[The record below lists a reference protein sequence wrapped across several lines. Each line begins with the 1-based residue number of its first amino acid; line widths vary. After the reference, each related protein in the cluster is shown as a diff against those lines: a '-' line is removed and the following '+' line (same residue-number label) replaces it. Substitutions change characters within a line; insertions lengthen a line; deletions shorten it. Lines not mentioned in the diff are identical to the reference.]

1 MPNPVDVAGVRRFV
15 GFVTYLAKFLPKLS
29 EICEPLR
36 RLTQKNVEWH
46 WTDQHE
52 KAISKVKQLVTSDP
66 LLQYFQPGKKVTLQC
81 DASEKGLGAALLQDA
96 KPVAYA
102 SRALTDTEGRYAQ
115 IEKELLAVVFGLERF
130 NVYTYGRP
138 VQVQSDHKP
147 LEMIFR
153 KPLHNA
159 PKRLQSMLPRA
170 QKYDV
175 NLEYRPGRNMEIA
188 DTLSRAFLTD
198 VKPTEFEASVESIN
212 MLQFLPI
219 ASNRLVDIQHHTAQ
233 DRVLVKLVTMICS
246 GWPDDRKS
254 VPESLVAYFDVRD
267 ELSVQN
273 GIVFKGNRAV
283 IPQKLRKDMLE
294 RIHASHIGIE
304 GCLRRARESVYWPR
318 MNSEVKDFIEKC
330 ETCRCYDQHQRK
342 EPIEQH
348 DVPLRPWAKVGLDL
362 ITFEDKNYLIA
373 SNYYSNFFEIDL
385 LESTKSKTVINK
397 LRSQFAR
404 HGIPDTFPIMDRNLH
419 PRSSTIS
426 RNDGS
431 LST

>member
-1 MPNPVDVAGVRRFV
+1 M
-15 GFVTYLAKFLPKLS
+15 
-29 EICEPLR
+29 
-36 RLTQKNVEWH
+36 
-46 WTDQHE
+46 
-52 KAISKVKQLVTSDP
+52 
-66 LLQYFQPGKKVTLQC
+66 LL
-81 DASEKGLGAALLQDA
+81 
-96 KPVAYA
+96 
-102 SRALTDTEGRYAQ
+102 
-115 IEKELLAVVFGLERF
+115 
-130 NVYTYGRP
+130 
-138 VQVQSDHKP
+138 
-147 LEMIFR
+147 
-153 KPLHNA
+153 
-159 PKRLQSMLPRA
+159 RA

-175 NLEYRPGRNMEIA
+175 NLEYRPGRNVEIA

-219 ASNRLVDIQHHTAQ
+219 ASNRLGDIQHHTAQ
-233 DRVLVKLVTMICS
+233 DRVLVKLKVLQ
-246 GWPDDRKS
+246 KS

-283 IPQKLRKDMLE
+283 IPQNLRKDMLE

-348 DVPLRPWAKVGLDL
+348 DVPLRAWAKVGLD
-362 ITFEDKNYLIA
+362 IFTFEDKNYLIA
-373 SNYYSNFFEIDL
+373 SDYYSNFFEIDL

-419 PRSSTIS
+419 PRSSEIS